1 LSPIH
6 HFGENRA
13 GLGGID
19 IAAMRTWVRW
29 TGLVVAGATLVGCQD
44 GPEKSI
50 SSALDATLRQSAAQA
65 TALGGWPEA
74 LTGYRLL
81 YERNPD
87 DADAAL
93 GYVRALRNVGQADE
107 AVRVGALSV
116 VRYPDDAR
124 LLGEYGKARLAA
136 RDLPGAV
143 ETLTAAIT
151 RSPADWSLHSAL
163 GITYDLVGQHEMAQ
177 DAYLK
182 ALDVSPNNPTVT
194 NNLALSLALSG
205 NLDGAIARLE
215 HVGPPLRGSVQARQS
230 LALLYAMKGQVTRAE
245 PLVRKDL
252 PARVAEENLAFFE
265 RVGGARPAVREQPTA
280 VSLPAEEP
288 LDLRAPTPAPSQPRA
303 RTTRAARPRF
313 AEPQQTSEPGQPA
326 TIVAAPMSPAPLPAP
341 QRPEPA
347 DGPSASVAAAA
358 EPAEPA
364 SEPRTADMPIDRPN
378 PVEAQ
383 ETTEPEQTAVASGS
397 PIFADAPVAPERIEA
412 VDAPSPPPST
422 TPDTAELAG
431 EPKTAPVPMP
441 SVDDIRPTD
450 EIAAPTP
457 QPVEQPAAAAP
468 APRASAKRVP
478 ALPPGPVRLQ
488 IGAMR
493 TEKGARI
500 EWERLRSKYGDLLG
514 TVDGELS
521 RAESRERGTFWRIW
535 TDPIDDAGHAEQLC
549 DELRRRR
556 AGCLLVRI

>member
-1 LSPIH
+1 
-6 HFGENRA
+6 
-13 GLGGID
+13 
-19 IAAMRTWVRW
+19 MRTWVRW
-29 TGLVVAGATLVGCQD
+29 TGLLVAGATLVGCQD

-87 DADAAL
+87 DPDAAL
-93 GYVRALRNVGQADE
+93 GYVRALRNVGQVDE
-107 AVRVGALSV
+107 AVRLGALSL

-143 ETLTAAIT
+143 ETLTAAIA
-151 RSPADWSLHSAL
+151 RSPGDWSLHSAL
-163 GITYDLVGQHEMAQ
+163 GITYDLVGQHEKAQ

-215 HVGPPLRGSVQARQS
+215 HVGPPLRGSVHARQS

-265 RVGGARPAVREQPTA
+265 RVGGAPLAIREQPAAT
-280 VSLPAEEP
+280 VSPTTEEP
-288 LDLRAPTPAPSQPRA
+288 LDLRAPLPARSQPRA
-303 RTTRAARPRF
+303 RTMREAPRRT
-313 AEPQQTSEPGQPA
+313 AEPQQTSEPRQAA
-326 TIVAAPMSPAPLPAP
+326 TTVAAPMSAVPLPAP
-341 QRPEPA
+341 ERREPA
-347 DGPSASVAAAA
+347 DAPTPSRAAVPETPQPAGEPKTAA
-358 EPAEPA
+358 V
-364 SEPRTADMPIDRPN
+364 PIDRPN

-383 ETTEPEQTAVASGS
+383 ETTEPEQTAVAFGS
-397 PIFADAPVAPERIEA
+397 PISAAAPVAPERIEA
-412 VDAPSPPPST
+412 ADAPSPLPATP
-422 TPDTAELAG
+422 PDTVDLAG
-431 EPKTAPVPMP
+431 EPKAAPVPIP
-441 SVDDIRPTD
+441 SADEIGPID
-450 EIAAPTP
+450 EIAAPAP
-457 QPVEQPAAAAP
+457 RPVEQPGAAAP

-478 ALPPGPVRLQ
+478 GLPPGPVRLQ

-493 TEKGARI
+493 TEMGARI
-500 EWERLRSKYGDLLG
+500 EWDRLRRKYGDLLG
-514 TVDGELS
+514 PLDGELS
-521 RAESRERGTFWRIW
+521 RAEFRERGTFWRIW
-535 TDPIDDAGHAEQLC
+535 TDPIDDAGRAEQLC
-549 DELRRRR
+549 GELRRRR
-556 AGCLLVRI
+556 AGCMLVRI